1 MPNIFFRTAVPL
13 LGALLTASAAR
24 AQTPPAPLPEGRP
37 LWEAGV
43 ALLGVYGPDYPAAG
57 TRRWRGA
64 PAPIIIYRGPLLRID
79 DEGVRGRM
87 LQWGNLRVDFSGA
100 AGFNARSNGARAGM
114 PDLDYLFQVGP
125 QAVYKVPLGDGHEV
139 SAHLKTRAVF
149 STDGRHTNGRGMV
162 GEQEFRWTRRGWPD
176 ASSQVRA
183 GVEFLWGSEKLH
195 DYFYQVDPAYA
206 TATRPAYDARAGYFG
221 STVRAGF
228 VRRLTPTLSAT
239 AGASVNFHA
248 GAANEDSPLFQK
260 RTTAGVLFALVWTPW
275 QSESRVAAEP

>member
-1 MPNIFFRTAVPL
+1 MPNTFVRTVVPFLGVL
-13 LGALLTASAAR
+13 LAAGAAR

-43 ALLGVYGPDYPAAG
+43 ALLGVNGPDYPAAG

-125 QAVYKVPLGDGHEV
+125 QAVYKVPLDGGQEL
-139 SAHLKTRAVF
+139 SAHLKTRAVV
-149 STDGRHTNGRGMV
+149 STDGSR
-162 GEQEFRWTRRGWPD
+162 P
-176 ASSQVRA
+176 
-183 GVEFLWGSEKLH
+183 
-195 DYFYQVDPAYA
+195 YQ
-206 TATRPAYDARAGYFG
+206 
-221 STVRAGF
+221 
-228 VRRLTPTLSAT
+228 RLTTGP
-239 AGASVNFHA
+239 GN
-248 GAANEDSPLFQK
+248 D
-260 RTTAGVLFALVWTPW
+260 
-275 QSESRVAAEP
+275 RVPDWKP